1 MSPSQCPAWE
11 HSFAPFS
18 PTHAAALGAFLIL
31 TISACILASKQAEP
45 KLRRLERT
53 LGWTFLAIA
62 ILYLAWWLLPR
73 NFDLQRSLPLHIC
86 DVLSFV
92 APFAL
97 LFQRRA
103 ITTIIVFWG
112 LGFCTQAFV
121 KPLMGPGPVHPE
133 KWPQFWG
140 FWLTHA
146 SIVFTAIYQIWV
158 RGYRPTWKD
167 FWFASWVAYLY
178 VGSAFVL
185 DAFFDLNYVY
195 VGRGT
200 LSGETFADDLGPWPL
215 RVVWIA
221 LVGQAI
227 LAFVLLLRL
236 LPASRSRSSLD
247 SRA

>member
-1 MSPSQCPAWE
+1 M
-11 HSFAPFS
+11 PFS
-18 PTHAAALGAFLIL
+18 ITHGAAVGFFLIL
-31 TISACILASKQAEP
+31 TVAASTWASKQTEP
-45 KLRRLERT
+45 RLRRFERL
-53 LGWTFLAIA
+53 LGTAFLVIA
-62 ILYLAWWLLPR
+62 ALYLAWWLLPR

-92 APFAL
+92 APLAL
-97 LFQRRA
+97 LFQRRSL
-103 ITTIIVFWG
+103 TTIIVFWG

-121 KPLMGPGPVHPE
+121 KPLMGPGPFHPE
-133 KWPQFWG
+133 KWAQFWG

-146 SIVFTAIYQIWV
+146 SVVFTATYQIWV

-185 DAFFDLNYVY
+185 DAWFDLNYVY

-200 LSGETFADDLGPWPL
+200 RSGETFADALGPWPL
-215 RVVWIA
+215 RVLWIA

-227 LAFVLLLRL
+227 LTIVMLLRL
-236 LPASRSRSSLD
+236 LPASQGRSSLD
-247 SRA
+247 SGA